1 MSFHNTVLSQ
11 VLKMFPRLEF
21 EKLSHIHD
29 GKRRSDALSR
39 WSQFTA
45 LTVAQVGARHSL
57 RDIEAT
63 IESQPQQQYHL
74 GCQKIKRTTFSR
86 ANEKLDYQFYSD
98 LFSKLY
104 KQCSYQAPKHNF
116 RFKSK
121 LFSLDGSLID
131 LSMKIFPWADYNK
144 KKSAMKLHVGLD
156 HDGLIPAFSS
166 LTGAKESEM
175 KQVDLWKFPKGSVL
189 VFDKGYNNFSWH
201 KALSSKGLIWVT
213 RIRGNAKYRVVKE
226 LPATKNLNIISD
238 QIIEYTGE
246 KSLKENLPAIR
257 LVNYYDPVTQKD
269 YQFITNQFKWSAQT
283 IADIYKD
290 RWQVELFF
298 KWIKQN
304 LKIKAFLGNSK
315 NAVMTQIMAAL
326 CVYLIVAFIKFQSG
340 TSKSFQLILRL
351 LQMNM
356 FIRRPLMDLLKPPP
370 AVEKVRPQMNLCLVR
385 N

>member
-21 EKLSHIHD
+21 EKLSSIHD

-39 WSQFTA
+39 WSQFAA
-45 LTVAQVGARHSL
+45 LAIGQIGARHSL

-74 GCQKIKRTTFSR
+74 GSQKIKRTTFSR

-104 KQCSYQAPKHNF
+104 KQCSQHSPKHNF

-131 LSMKIFPWADYNK
+131 LSMKLFPWADYNK
-144 KKSAMKLHVGLD
+144 KKSAMKLHIGLD
-156 HDGLIPAFSS
+156 HDGLIPAFAS

-201 KALSSKGLIWVT
+201 KALSSKGLVWVT
-213 RIRGNAKYRVVKE
+213 RIRGNAKYKVVKT
-226 LPATKNLNIISD
+226 LPTTKNLNIISD
-238 QIIEYTGE
+238 QIIEYTGQ
-246 KSLKENLPAIR
+246 KSLRENLPAIR

-269 YQFITNQFKWSAQT
+269 YQFITNQMNWSAQT
-283 IADIYKD
+283 IADIYKE

-326 CVYLIVAFIKFQSG
+326 CVYLIIAFLKFQSG
-340 TSKSFQLILRL
+340 SKKSFQQILRL
-351 LQMNM
+351 LQMNL
-356 FIRRPLMDLLKPPP
+356 FIRRPLIELLKPPP
-370 AVEKVRPQMNLCLVR
+370 NVENLRPQMSLGLVR

>member
-1 MSFHNTVLSQ
+1 
-11 VLKMFPRLEF
+11 MFPRLEF
-21 EKLSHIHD
+21 EKLANTHD
-29 GKRRSDALSR
+29 GKRRSDAFNR

-45 LTVAQVGARHSL
+45 LAVGQIGGRHSL

-63 IESQPQQQYHL
+63 LASQPKQQYHL
-74 GCQKIKRTTFSR
+74 GSQNIKRTTFSR
-86 ANEKLDYQFYSD
+86 SNEKLDYQFYVS

-104 KQCSYQAPKHNF
+104 QNCSHHSPKHKF

-144 KKSAMKLHVGLD
+144 QKSALKLHVGLD
-156 HDGLIPAFSS
+156 HDGLIPAFVS

-189 VFDKGYNNFSWH
+189 VFDKGYSNFSWH
-201 KALSSKGLIWVT
+201 QALSSKGLIWVT
-213 RIRGNAKYRVVKE
+213 RIRSNAKYRVIKE
-226 LPATKNLNIISD
+226 LPTTKNLHIISD
-238 QIIEYTGE
+238 QIIEYTSK
-246 KSLKENLPAIR
+246 KSVKENLPAIR
-257 LVNYYDPVTQKD
+257 LVTYYDPATQKD
-269 YQFITNQFKWSAQT
+269 YKFITNQFKWSAQT

-304 LKIKAFLGNSK
+304 LKIKAFIGNSK

-340 TSKSFQLILRL
+340 TTISFQQILRL

-356 FIRRPLMDLLKPPP
+356 FIRRSLIELL
-370 AVEKVRPQMNLCLVR
+370 RPQMSLSLVR

>member
-11 VLKMFPRLEF
+11 ILKMFPRLEF
-21 EKLSHIHD
+21 EKLANTHD
-29 GKRRSDALSR
+29 GKRRSDAFSR
-39 WSQFTA
+39 WSQFAA
-45 LTVAQVGARHSL
+45 LAVGQIGGRHSL

-63 IESQPQQQYHL
+63 LASQPKQQYHL
-74 GCQKIKRTTFSR
+74 GSQTIKRTTFSR
-86 ANEKLDYQFYSD
+86 SNEKLDYQFYVG

-104 KQCSYQAPKHNF
+104 QKCSHHSPKHKF

-144 KKSAMKLHVGLD
+144 QKSALKLHVGLD
-156 HDGLIPAFSS
+156 HDGLIPAFVS

-213 RIRGNAKYRVVKE
+213 RIRSNAKYRVIKE
-226 LPATKNLNIISD
+226 RPTTKSLHIISD

-246 KSLKENLPAIR
+246 KAVKENLPAIR
-257 LVNYYDPVTQKD
+257 LVTYYDPATQKD
-269 YQFITNQFKWSAQT
+269 YRFITNQFKWSAQT

-304 LKIKAFLGNSK
+304 LKIKAFIGNSK

-326 CVYLIVAFIKFQSG
+326 CVYLIVAFIKFQSR
-340 TSKSFQLILRL
+340 TAKSFQQILRL
-351 LQMNM
+351 LQMNL
-356 FIRRPLMDLLKPPP
+356 FIRRSLIELLRPPST
-370 AVEKVRPQMNLCLVR
+370 VENERPQMSLSLVR

>member
-121 LFSLDGSLID
+121 LISLDGSLID

-175 KQVDLWKFPKGSVL
+175 KQVDLWKFTKGSVL

-340 TSKSFQLILRL
+340 TSKSFQQILRL

>member
-11 VLKMFPRLEF
+11 VLKIFPRLEF
-21 EKLSHIHD
+21 EKLSNIHD

-45 LTVAQVGARHSL
+45 LTIGQIGARHSL

-74 GCQKIKRTTFSR
+74 GSQKIKRTTFSR

-104 KQCSYQAPKHNF
+104 KQCSNQVPKHKF

-144 KKSAMKLHVGLD
+144 KKSAIKLHIGLD
-156 HDGLIPAFSS
+156 HDGLIPAFVT

-189 VFDKGYNNFSWH
+189 VFDRGYNNFSWH

-213 RIRGNAKYRVVKE
+213 RIRGNAKYKVVKT
-226 LPATKNLNIISD
+226 LPTTKNLNILSD

-246 KSLKENLPAIR
+246 KSLKRSYP
-257 LVNYYDPVTQKD
+257 
-269 YQFITNQFKWSAQT
+269 
-283 IADIYKD
+283 
-290 RWQVELFF
+290 LF
-298 KWIKQN
+298 
-304 LKIKAFLGNSK
+304 
-315 NAVMTQIMAAL
+315 V
-326 CVYLIVAFIKFQSG
+326 
-340 TSKSFQLILRL
+340 
-351 LQMNM
+351 
-356 FIRRPLMDLLKPPP
+356 
-370 AVEKVRPQMNLCLVR
+370 
-385 N
+385 